1 MKIYLAGKITDN
13 PNYKEQFSNKQKELE
28 AQGHI
33 VINPVKPE
41 GFNYKDYI
49 DMGLCELMHC
59 EAIYMLDGWKLSKGA
74 KLECAYAV
82 TVGIKIYYENKIT
95 C

>member
-1 MKIYLAGKITDN
+1 LKIYLAGRITGN
-13 PNYKEQFSNKQKELE
+13 PNYKEQFEKKQKELE

-49 DMGLCELMHC
+49 DMGLCELKYC
-59 EAIYMLDGWKLSKGA
+59 DAIYMLKGWEYSEGA
-74 KLECAYAV
+74 TLEHHYAE
-82 TVGIKIYYENKIT
+82 TVRMIIYYEEYE
-95 C
+95 

>member
-1 MKIYLAGKITDN
+1 MKIYLAGRITGN
-13 PNYKEQFSNKQKELE
+13 PNYKEQFEKKQKELE

-49 DMGLCELMHC
+49 DMGLCELKYC
-59 EAIYMLDGWKLSKGA
+59 DAIYMLKGWEYSEGA
-74 KLECAYAV
+74 TLEHHYAE
-82 TVGIKIYYENKIT
+82 TVRMIIY
-95 C
+95 

>member
-13 PNYKEQFSNKQKELE
+13 PNYKEQFSKKQKELE
-28 AQGHI
+28 AQGYI

-49 DMGLCELMHC
+49 DMGLCELKYC
-59 EAIYMLDGWKLSKGA
+59 DAILMLNGWELSPGA
-74 KLECAYAV
+74 NLELTYAK
-82 TVGIKIYYENKIT
+82 TVGMKIFEEMKGE
-95 C
+95 

>member
-49 DMGLCELMHC
+49 DMGLCELKYC
-59 EAIYMLDGWKLSKGA
+59 DAIYLLNGYENSPGA
-74 KLECAYAV
+74 NLELTYAK
-82 TVGIKIYYENKIT
+82 TVGMKVIEESEK
-95 C
+95 